1 MSPAR
6 PAAAAD
12 ADDAV
17 TEPSVVTPP
26 RPAALGAILAA
37 GASGIAGVVAFAAL
51 AVIGWLATSGGTAS
65 DAVRIGVDGWLLA
78 HGVPLT
84 IPGGTFALPPLGLSL
99 AVAIVLYYAGGW
111 VGRTAAID
119 GLRSVAVG
127 VGVFAAGYGA
137 LGAVAAMAAGTETF
151 GAGPLDALLRTAG
164 LAVLAG
170 GAGLVEA
177 CGLARAVW
185 RRLPDELRSAVRA
198 GRVAVVVLVG
208 CSALVFLIAL
218 ALRADRLAQLAAGL
232 RPGLLGTILLV
243 LLCLAF
249 LPNAV
254 LFTMAYVLGPG
265 VALGTQTAVAPSGV
279 ELGPLPAFPLL
290 AAVPAE
296 GAPPWWLLAV
306 LAFPFAAGVV
316 AGLFLARRH
325 PLLGL
330 ESAALYGGLAGL
342 FGGTGVAVLAAVSG
356 GAAGPGRMADFGPSA
371 AQVALVAVITL
382 TIAGALS
389 AAAVPALREW
399 RRRRQV
405 GVAPAAR

>member
-1 MSPAR
+1 
-6 PAAAAD
+6 
-12 ADDAV
+12 
-17 TEPSVVTPP
+17 
-26 RPAALGAILAA
+26 
-37 GASGIAGVVAFAAL
+37 
-51 AVIGWLATSGGTAS
+51 
-65 DAVRIGVDGWLLA
+65 
-78 HGVPLT
+78 
-84 IPGGTFALPPLGLSL
+84 
-99 AVAIVLYYAGGW
+99 
-111 VGRTAAID
+111 
-119 GLRSVAVG
+119 
-127 VGVFAAGYGA
+127 
-137 LGAVAAMAAGTETF
+137 
-151 GAGPLDALLRTAG
+151 
-164 LAVLAG
+164 
-170 GAGLVEA
+170 
-177 CGLARAVW
+177 
-185 RRLPDELRSAVRA
+185 
-198 GRVAVVVLVG
+198 VAVVVLVG

-218 ALRADRLAQLAAGL
+218 ALRADRLVQLAAGL

-330 ESAALYGGLAGL
+330 ESAALYGGLAVLAGGAGLTEACGLARAVWRRLPDAVRSAVRGGRLAVVVLVGCSALVYLIALATRADRLAQLAAGLRPGLLGTVLLVLLCLAFLPNAVLFTMAYVLGPGVALGTQTAVAPSGVELGPLPAFPLLAAVPAEGAPPWWLLAVLALPFVAGVVAGVFLARRHPLLGLESAALHGGLAGL
-342 FGGTGVAVLAAVSG
+342 FGGLGVAVLAAVSG

-371 AQVALVAVITL
+371 TQVAAVATLTL

-399 RRRRQV
+399 RRRRQRA
-405 GVAPAAR
+405 VASAARRGSPRAAG